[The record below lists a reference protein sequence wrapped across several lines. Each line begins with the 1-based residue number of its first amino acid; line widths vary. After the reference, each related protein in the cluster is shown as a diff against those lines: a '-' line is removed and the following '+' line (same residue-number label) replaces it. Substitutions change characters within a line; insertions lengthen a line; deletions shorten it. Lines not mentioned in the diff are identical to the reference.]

1 MATLR
6 IKFRPSTVAGRPGSI
21 IYRITC
27 RNVTRYVVSGCK
39 IYPEEWDAAQSEAM
53 PVHAARTGTI
63 MLINQKLRNDATRI
77 ANIIDSMSDN
87 PALLTADG
95 IVARF
100 REPEAP
106 PMFLDFMKGVIR
118 QLREQ
123 DKVRCV
129 ETYTSTLNSFTA
141 FRNGCDI
148 PISEIDAMLLAEYE
162 TYLKARNV
170 TMNTVSFYNRI
181 LRAVYNRAADKELT
195 PQRNPF
201 RHVYT
206 GVGKTVKRAIPLGY
220 IRKIKNE
227 DLALKPSMDFARD
240 MFMFSFYT
248 RGMAFVD
255 MAFLRKKDMRDG
267 AIHYVRRK
275 TGQRMTVHLEPC
287 MREIIG
293 WYAPRTRDT
302 PYLFPVLTAED
313 PARAYVQYQVALNYY
328 NRLLKKLASLLGL
341 DSGLSSY
348 TSRHSWAT
356 AARNHNVPLPVI
368 SAGMGHT
375 SERTTQIYLS
385 ALETSVI
392 DSANRK
398 ILASLNRCVSC

>member
-6 IKFRPSTVAGRPGSI
+6 IQFRPSTVAGRPGSI

-255 MAFLRKKDMRDG
+255 MAYLRKKDLRG
-267 AIHYVRRK
+267 GVLTYRRRK
-275 TGQRMTVHLEPC
+275 TGQRLHVKMGKVHAGDNRQISRFAHRLPPAHNHPQRQGTDAVPQRPAPC
-287 MREIIG
+287 QQP
-293 WYAPRTRDT
+293 AQ
-302 PYLFPVLTAED
+302 ED
-313 PARAYVQYQVALNYY
+313 C
-328 NRLLKKLASLLGL
+328 
-341 DSGLSSY
+341 
-348 TSRHSWAT
+348 
-356 AARNHNVPLPVI
+356 AARWPAHQPHHVRHAPLMGQHSAQPAHTPVGNKRRHG
-368 SAGMGHT
+368 A
-375 SERTTQIYLS
+375 
-385 ALETSVI
+385 
-392 DSANRK
+392 
-398 ILASLNRCVSC
+398 

>member
-106 PMFLDFMKGVIR
+106 PMFLDFMKGVIH

-255 MAFLRKKDMRDG
+255 MAYLRKK
-267 AIHYVRRK
+267 
-275 TGQRMTVHLEPC
+275 T
-287 MREIIG
+287 
-293 WYAPRTRDT
+293 
-302 PYLFPVLTAED
+302 
-313 PARAYVQYQVALNYY
+313 
-328 NRLLKKLASLLGL
+328 
-341 DSGLSSY
+341 
-348 TSRHSWAT
+348 
-356 AARNHNVPLPVI
+356 
-368 SAGMGHT
+368 SAGECSPTAG
-375 SERTTQIYLS
+375 
-385 ALETSVI
+385 A
-392 DSANRK
+392 K
-398 ILASLNRCVSC
+398 PASGCT

>member
-100 REPEAP
+100 REPKAP

-255 MAFLRKKDMRDG
+255 MAYLRKKDLRG
-267 AIHYVRRK
+267 GVLTYRRRK
-275 TGQRMTVHLEPC
+275 TGQRLHVKWEKC
-287 MREIIG
+287 MQEIIDKYPASPTG
-293 WYAPRTRDT
+293 YLLPIITRSGRERT
-302 PYLFPVLTAED
+302 
-313 PARAYVQYQVALNYY
+313 QYRNALHLVNS
-328 NRLLKKLASLLGL
+328 LLKKIALLVGL
-341 DSGLSSY
+341 HTNLTMY
-348 TSRHSWAT
+348 VTRHSWASI
-356 AARNHNVPLPVI
+356 ARSQHIPLSVI
-368 SAGMGHT
+368 SEGMGHD
-375 SERTTQIYLS
+375 SEATTQIYLTSLDRS
-385 ALETSVI
+385 AV
-392 DSANRK
+392 DKANRS
-398 ILASLNRCVSC
+398 ILKKL

>member
-100 REPEAP
+100 REPEVP

-195 PQRNPF
+195 RSATPSATF
-201 RHVYT
+201 
-206 GVGKTVKRAIPLGY
+206 IP
-220 IRKIKNE
+220 E
-227 DLALKPSMDFARD
+227 WEKP
-240 MFMFSFYT
+240 
-248 RGMAFVD
+248 
-255 MAFLRKKDMRDG
+255 
-267 AIHYVRRK
+267 
-275 TGQRMTVHLEPC
+275 
-287 MREIIG
+287 
-293 WYAPRTRDT
+293 
-302 PYLFPVLTAED
+302 
-313 PARAYVQYQVALNYY
+313 
-328 NRLLKKLASLLGL
+328 
-341 DSGLSSY
+341 
-348 TSRHSWAT
+348 
-356 AARNHNVPLPVI
+356 
-368 SAGMGHT
+368 
-375 SERTTQIYLS
+375 
-385 ALETSVI
+385 
-392 DSANRK
+392 
-398 ILASLNRCVSC
+398 

>member
-255 MAFLRKKDMRDG
+255 MAYLRKKDLRG
-267 AIHYVRRK
+267 GVLTYRRRK
-275 TGQRMTVHLEPC
+275 TGQRLHVKWEKC
-287 MREIIG
+287 MQEIIDKYPASPTG
-293 WYAPRTRDT
+293 YLLPIITRSGRERT
-302 PYLFPVLTAED
+302 
-313 PARAYVQYQVALNYY
+313 QYRNALHLVNS
-328 NRLLKKLASLLGL
+328 LLKKIAMLVGL
-341 DSGLSSY
+341 HTNLTMY
-348 TSRHSWAT
+348 VTRHSFEVCET
-356 AARNHNVPLPVI
+356 
-368 SAGMGHT
+368 
-375 SERTTQIYLS
+375 S
-385 ALETSVI
+385 ALF
-392 DSANRK
+392 
-398 ILASLNRCVSC
+398 

>member
-275 TGQRMTVHLEPC
+275 TGQRMNVHLEPC

-293 WYAPRTRDT
+293 RYAPRTRDT

-313 PARAYVQYQVALNYY
+313 PARAYAQYQVALNYY

-356 AARNHNVPLPVI
+356 AARNHNVPLSVI

>member
-181 LRAVYNRAADKELT
+181 LRAVYNRAVERGLAA
-195 PQRNPF
+195 QRHPF
-201 RHVYT
+201 RRVYT
-206 GVGKTVKRAIPLGY
+206 GVDKTVKRAVPLAA
-220 IRKIKNE
+220 IRRMKTL
-227 DLALKPSMDFARD
+227 DLASSPHLDFARD
-240 MFMFSFYT
+240 MFLFSFYT
-248 RGMAFVD
+248 RGMSFVD
-255 MAFLRKKDMRDG
+255 MAYLRKKDVAGGMLAYR
-267 AIHYVRRK
+267 RRK
-275 TGQRMTVHLEPC
+275 TGRQLTVRWERC
-287 MREIIG
+287 MREITSK
-293 WYAPRTRDT
+293 YAPETRST
-302 PYLFPVLTAED
+302 PYLLPLVKTGDDE
-313 PARAYVQYQVALNYY
+313 RRQYRNALCRVN
-328 NRLLKKLASLLGL
+328 NALKAIAPMV
-341 DSGLSSY
+341 GLSMPLTMY
-348 TSRHSWAT
+348 CARHAWASI
-356 AARNHNVPLPVI
+356 AKSKHIPLPVI
-368 SAGMGHT
+368 SEGMGHD
-375 SERTTQIYLS
+375 SEQTTRIYLAS
-385 ALETSVI
+385 LDTSVI
-392 DSANRK
+392 DRANK
-398 ILASLNRCVSC
+398 LILDSL